1 MKDLKSDSPFVLALT
16 IVKSKQDLGDGI
28 AASDDVLICVRNED
42 INETH
47 PNVISV
53 PTQRIP
59 AVLAEKIIAAG
70 AEEGS
75 SGSTTIYRG
84 QAASSKSANGHSE
97 IIYAVESLLA
107 GKLGLADAIERGDFS
122 FTARLAGNQI
132 GTANHPEFHGTD
144 RPDHEDLQMMNIMV
158 RVDRGAE
165 LLGEPTVSYDH
176 VKWVSIDKFRT
187 MWSNG
192 KQPTDVGFTGEESFR
207 LCIHGLCI
215 SSSADVL
222 AVI

>member
-1 MKDLKSDSPFVLALT
+1 MKDVKSESPFVLALT
-16 IVKSKQDLGDGI
+16 IVKSKQAMCDGI
-28 AASDDVLICVRNED
+28 DASDEVLICVRNEEF
-42 INETH
+42 NETH

-70 AEEGS
+70 AEEGN
-75 SGSTTIYRG
+75 SGSTMLYRG
-84 QAASSKSANGHSE
+84 QAACSLSANGHSE

-158 RVDRGAE
+158 RVDQGAE
-165 LLGEPTVSYDH
+165 LLAQSTVSYDH
-176 VKWVSIDKFRT
+176 VKWVSIDKFRH
-187 MWSNG
+187 MWANG
-192 KQPTDVGFTGEESFR
+192 KQPTDVGFSGEESFG

-222 AVI
+222 ATI